1 MPEVLVESPAPALSV
16 SVDPPAPALSVA
28 NDVEPEA
35 PADDE
40 APEVSAEPVAELEL
54 EEPPTPV
61 TTRRDKRIQQLLE
74 RDRETRTQLQQQA
87 YELQQLRQQ
96 QQPADTKPR
105 REAYEDP
112 DMYVE
117 AYAGWAARQ
126 QLNVAMHQLA
136 QGQVAAAVNREAAA
150 LVQSYMSKVDAVRG
164 KLADFDDVANAP
176 SVPITQVMGQAIMRL
191 DNGPEVQY
199 YLGAHPKEAER
210 IARMADNYQAIA
222 ELGKL
227 SLKVAGN
234 GKVAT
239 TAHRPA
245 KPMSARSSSAD
256 RLTPWQ
262 RPNMSVEEYA
272 AWRKAGGGK

>member
-1 MPEVLVESPAPALSV
+1 MPEVLVESSPAPALSV

-96 QQPADTKPR
+96 PVDTKPR

-136 QGQVAAAVNREAAA
+136 QQQVAAAVNREAAA

-176 SVPITQVMGQAIMRL
+176 SVPITQIMGQAIMRL

-199 YLGAHPKEAER
+199 YLGGHPKEAER
-210 IARMADNYQAIA
+210 IARMADHYQAIA